1 MFSKSNLFGR
11 DASGQRSTLN
21 PPTGQPA
28 SGAMEGNTGRTT
40 PVSGRATSDSYNY
53 KSDKLDKSMTK
64 IAFANTASG
73 DTAVADTAQNA
84 VLSDDEAIGAR
95 LIVGPEVKLCGAEI
109 LNCDMLV
116 VEGRVEATMD
126 SRVLRIAE
134 HGSFVG
140 KVSIDVAEIYGD
152 FEGELT
158 ARSQLVIH
166 ATGRVRG
173 KVCYGKLVA
182 EEGCELC
189 GDINILAGKTSG
201 PSAAGSGSASPLSR
215 ASGSTSAASSSGNA
229 ASGKD
234 KAGKGVSSA
243 LNVV

>member
-1 MFSKSNLFGR
+1 MFSKPNLFGR
-11 DASGQRSTLN
+11 DASGQRSTFS
-21 PPTGQPA
+21 PPTSQLA
-28 SGAMEGNTGRTT
+28 SGATDGNMGRTT
-40 PVSGRATSDSYNY
+40 PVSGRVTPDSYSY
-53 KSDKLDKSMTK
+53 KSDKPMAK
-64 IAFANTASG
+64 AEAANASPG
-73 DTAVADTAQNA
+73 NAAVAGTAQNA
-84 VLSDDEAIGAR
+84 VSSDDEAIGAR

-134 HGSFVG
+134 HGSFMG
-140 KVSIDVAEIYGD
+140 KVSIDVAEIHGE

-173 KVCYGKLVA
+173 KICYGKLVA

-189 GDINILAGKTSG
+189 GDINILSGKTSG
-201 PSAAGSGSASPLSR
+201 SGITGSSSAGLLSNTSGNPSS
-215 ASGSTSAASSSGNA
+215 ASSSGNA

-234 KAGKGVSSA
+234 KAGKGASSA